1 MYIPGAAPPIFLLL
15 LRNSSSHD
23 KLRAAQAFAATHPI
37 LGFHSSPSDEEQA
50 KTSSVLTMIE
60 LVCAVPCCLPAPV
73 SRLLQRQ
80 TLLHYSGGFFAWAN
94 DIYHQVPLA
103 AAACPLSLSLSLSLA
118 IASRSHSLSH

>member
-15 LRNSSSHD
+15 PRNSSSHD
-23 KLRAAQAFAATHPI
+23 NLRAARAFAATHPI
-37 LGFHSSPSDEEQA
+37 LGFHSSPLDDEQA
-50 KTSSVLTMIE
+50 KTSYVLTMIE

-73 SRLLQRQ
+73 SCLLQRQ

-94 DIYHQVPLA
+94 DIYHQVPPA
-103 AAACPLSLSLSLSLA
+103 AAACPLSLSLA